1 MLNHT
6 HVDRRIV
13 IQEEPVAELIV
24 GSGAGLDA

>member
-13 IQEEPVAELIV
+13 IQEEPVAELFV
-24 GSGAGLDA
+24 GPDAGLDA